1 MISKRECKGV
11 TEKNL
16 QATTDGVERPR
27 QAWEE
32 LARNLLKGELRRRGV
47 TYKDLAER
55 LKQVGVEESAP
66 NISNKISRG
75 SFTAVFLLQC
85 LYVIGAKEIHLI
97 E

>member
-1 MISKRECKGV
+1 M

-16 QATTDGVERPR
+16 QATTDGVERAR

-32 LARNLLKGELRRRGV
+32 RARNLLKGELRRRGI

-55 LKQVGVEESAP
+55 LRQVGVEDSAP

-75 SFTAVFLLQC
+75 SFSAVFLLQC
-85 LYVIGAKEIHLI
+85 LHVIGATQVQLVD
-97 E
+97 